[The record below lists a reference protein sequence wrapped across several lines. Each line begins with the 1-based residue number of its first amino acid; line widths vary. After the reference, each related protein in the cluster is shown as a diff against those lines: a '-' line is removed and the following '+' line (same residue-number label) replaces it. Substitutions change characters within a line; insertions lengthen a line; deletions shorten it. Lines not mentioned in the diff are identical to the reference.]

1 MPSVGFVD
9 AGGGGGGRGEARE
22 FTIINTRCVRLP
34 KCSKHIFHF
43 VSFSIEDDRRMG
55 ALARIADDDDDD
67 DKEGAEKKMK
77 HNGKITVNY
86 Y

>member
-1 MPSVGFVD
+1 
-9 AGGGGGGRGEARE
+9 
-22 FTIINTRCVRLP
+22 
-34 KCSKHIFHF
+34 
-43 VSFSIEDDRRMG
+43 MG
-55 ALARIADDDDDD
+55 ALARIPDDDDD

>member
-1 MPSVGFVD
+1 
-9 AGGGGGGRGEARE
+9 
-22 FTIINTRCVRLP
+22 
-34 KCSKHIFHF
+34 
-43 VSFSIEDDRRMG
+43 MG